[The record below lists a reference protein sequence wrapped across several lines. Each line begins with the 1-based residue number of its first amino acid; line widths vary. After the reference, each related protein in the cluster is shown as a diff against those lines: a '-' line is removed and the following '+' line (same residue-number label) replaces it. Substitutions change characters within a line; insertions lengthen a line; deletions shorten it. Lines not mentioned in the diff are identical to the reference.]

1 MTKQKNKIIL
11 KLLRPQQQKVRMYGA
26 WIALCIGM
34 LMLFTAVLTWQNFN
48 ELLSSKSKDTMAAY
62 VVIGKKITNNY
73 ATATGATPFFNEQ
86 EVASLQTIKGV
97 QSVGKVTAN
106 NFPVAASIGGQGG
119 FYSEMFLSAVENEY
133 LDIQP
138 DDWQWRNGQPTLPII
153 MSNDF
158 LNMYNYGFALSQGL
172 PQLSQRS
179 IQSIPIQINIAGGQE
194 KYRAQI
200 VGFTDRISS
209 ILVPQS
215 FMSAMNQKYN
225 SLLASS
231 ASRLIVKIDD
241 PSDPAFVRFLKE
253 KDYTTNEEQLR
264 WNRIRNI
271 VQAIVSSIGGIALIV
286 VTMSVLSFILFIEIT
301 VQRAAT
307 HIRLMRQLGF
317 ATTALRQ
324 VLFRFFVPWV
334 GTAILFAALIAIAIQ
349 AGMVKWLSGIELQIG
364 YSALWHVGFAFLIV
378 MMLLFT
384 LLYKSITNTLKKL

>member
-73 ATATGATPFFNEQ
+73 ATTTGATPFFNEQ

-241 PSDPAFVRFLKE
+241 PSDPAFVQFLKE

-307 HIRLMRQLGF
+307 HIRLMRQIGF

-364 YSALWHVGFAFLIV
+364 YSALWHIGFAFLIV